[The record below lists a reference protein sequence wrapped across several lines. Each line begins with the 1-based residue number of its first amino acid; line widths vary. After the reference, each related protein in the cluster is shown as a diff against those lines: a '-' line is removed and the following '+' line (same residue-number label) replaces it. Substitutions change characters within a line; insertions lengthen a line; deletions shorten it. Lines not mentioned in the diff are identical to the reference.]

1 MRKWFGMLLMSM
13 LLMAGCMQVSA
24 AETGV
29 LGAGGESDQIHRK
42 QKSTHRWGSRQNR
55 LLLIRRSI

>member
-29 LGAGGESDQIHRK
+29 LALGANRQIHRK
-42 QKSTHRWGSRQNR
+42 QKSTPRWGSQQNR
-55 LLLIRRSI
+55 LLLIRQSI